1 MDVQFW
7 RSPATIRTRCGWV
20 GQQALQGVCPEWHLD
35 LDRIPEVV
43 AAVIRVMKRDYPDGD
58 IPFHSRWRHLPDA
71 AVHTG
76 DPKEDLRLKV
86 EGVVVSVLLD
96 AGAGSQWRWR
106 DPQGQIWQRSEG
118 LARAS
123 WQAFV
128 TGAFA
133 GAGGAGVDSQGLLG
147 MTTEKLAAIFQVRED
162 NPLVGLAGRLEL
174 LHRLGQVVGDSP
186 FFPGS
191 RVGGLADCLV
201 AAAEDGVL
209 SAGRVL
215 QMVLTSLAPIWPGR
229 LTLAGENLGDVWPY
243 PGLQQEGDP
252 GWIPFHKL
260 SQWLTYSLLEPLQ
273 DYGVRI
279 TDLEQLTGLAEYRNG
294 GLFVDYG
301 VLVPRD
307 PQVLAQPQEVGSPV
321 VVAWRALTV
330 FLLDVLAEQIR
341 EQLRCTASEL
351 PLVKILQGGTWT
363 AGREIAAEKRPGGIP
378 PLEIRSDGTV
388 F

>member
-43 AAVIRVMKRDYPDGD
+43 IAVLRVMKRDYPDGD

-106 DPQGQIWQRSEG
+106 DPQGQVWQRSEG

-133 GAGGAGVDSQGLLG
+133 GAYPPEWLGSVPGDFLAGANGLGPWSQWSGGSPPLALLG
-147 MTTEKLAAIFQVRED
+147 DGKWTSAR
-162 NPLVGLAGRLEL
+162 
-174 LHRLGQVVGDSP
+174 RLGVFGLGD
-186 FFPGS
+186 
-191 RVGGLADCLV
+191 GLS
-201 AAAEDGVL
+201 VL
-209 SAGRVL
+209 S
-215 QMVLTSLAPIWPGR
+215 
-229 LTLAGENLGDVWPY
+229 
-243 PGLQQEGDP
+243 
-252 GWIPFHKL
+252 GW
-260 SQWLTYSLLEPLQ
+260 
-273 DYGVRI
+273 G
-279 TDLEQLTGLAEYRNG
+279 
-294 GLFVDYG
+294 
-301 VLVPRD
+301 
-307 PQVLAQPQEVGSPV
+307 
-321 VVAWRALTV
+321 
-330 FLLDVLAEQIR
+330 
-341 EQLRCTASEL
+341 
-351 PLVKILQGGTWT
+351 
-363 AGREIAAEKRPGGIP
+363 GGIP
-378 PLEIRSDGTV
+378 GDGGFGVSAPWLLGLLESLPGLPPLC
-388 F
+388 